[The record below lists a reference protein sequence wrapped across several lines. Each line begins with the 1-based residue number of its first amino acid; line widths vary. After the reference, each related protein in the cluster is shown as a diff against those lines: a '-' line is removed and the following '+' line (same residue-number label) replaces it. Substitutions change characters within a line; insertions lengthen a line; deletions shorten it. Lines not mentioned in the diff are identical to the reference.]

1 MKSILLRSFVVVAS
15 AVALTG
21 CSSIYYGTMEKF
33 GVHKR
38 DIMVDRVEEAR
49 DAQQDAKKQFAN
61 ALEQFKSVVNIKG
74 GDLEAKYNKLNAE
87 YERSVSRAQAVHD
100 RIAAVENVS
109 DALFSEWKSEIK
121 QYDSDALR
129 RSSQQK
135 LDETK
140 AKYVHLIAAMKKA
153 ASRIDP
159 VLKPLHDQVLF
170 LKHNLNAQAI
180 ASLNDE
186 LISVQTNVDSLVKD
200 MESAIAEADS
210 FIKTMQ
216 Q

>member
-1 MKSILLRSFVVVAS
+1 MRSVVVFS
-15 AVALTG
+15 ALVTITG

-61 ALEQFKSVVNIKG
+61 ALEQFKSVVNVKG

-121 QYDSDALR
+121 QYDSDTLR

-140 AKYVHLIAAMKKA
+140 AKYNHLIAAMKKA
-153 ASRIDP
+153 AARIDP

-200 MESAIAEADS
+200 MESAIAEADA

>member
-1 MKSILLRSFVVVAS
+1 MKSILLRSFVVLAG

-21 CSSIYYGTMEKF
+21 CSSIYYGTMEKV

-38 DIMVDRVEEAR
+38 DIMVDRVKEAR
-49 DAQQDAKKQFAN
+49 DSQQEAKQQFAN
-61 ALEQFKSVVNIKG
+61 ALEQFKSVVNVKG
-74 GDLEAKYNKLNAE
+74 GDLEAKYKKLNAE
-87 YERSVSRAQAVHD
+87 YERSVSRAEEVHS
-100 RIAAVENVS
+100 RIAAIENVS
-109 DALFSEWKSEIK
+109 GALFSEWKAEIK
-121 QYDSDALR
+121 QYESDSLR

-135 LDETK
+135 YDETRT
-140 AKYVHLIAAMKKA
+140 KYSQLIASMKKA
-153 ASRIDP
+153 AASIDP
-159 VLKPLHDQVLF
+159 VLKPMHDQVLF

-186 LISVQTNVDSLVKD
+186 LISVQTNVDSLIRD
-200 MESAIAEADS
+200 MERAIAEADA